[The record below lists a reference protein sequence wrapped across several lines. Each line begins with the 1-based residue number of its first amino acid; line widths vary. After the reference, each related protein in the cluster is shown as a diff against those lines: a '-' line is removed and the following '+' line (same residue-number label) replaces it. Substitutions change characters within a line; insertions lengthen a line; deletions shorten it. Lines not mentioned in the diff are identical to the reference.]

1 MQVSAPGP
9 CLAALVK
16 LTPIGGTWTYWAVV
30 SEPDVRAFHA
40 LYQRNYQP
48 ITRYLLRRTASPE
61 DAADAV
67 AETFLTAWRRIDVVP
82 AGEEGTMWL
91 YATARHVL
99 HNQRRSSGRRRRL
112 LDRIRHQPAL
122 LMDEQ
127 PDADV
132 VADAFSRLRSGDQ
145 EVLALIAWDGLTHRQ
160 VGSVLGCSENAAK
173 LRAARSRE
181 RFAAELSKL
190 GVRRSETDRTATQ
203 TGLESAAH
211 IGGANE

>member
-1 MQVSAPGP
+1 M
-9 CLAALVK
+9 
-16 LTPIGGTWTYWAVV
+16 
-30 SEPDVRAFHA
+30 SESDVRAFHE
-40 LYQRNYQP
+40 LYARNYQP
-48 ITRYLLRRTASPE
+48 ITCYLLRRTASPE

-91 YATARHVL
+91 YATARHIL
-99 HNQRRSSGRRRRL
+99 RNQRRSSGRRRRL
-112 LDRIRHQPAL
+112 LDRIRHQPTSLDDQA
-122 LMDEQ
+122 
-127 PDADV
+127 DADV

-173 LRAARSRE
+173 LRAARARE

-190 GVRRSETDRTATQ
+190 GVRRPETDRAVTQ
-203 TGLESAAH
+203 TGLESATH

>member
-1 MQVSAPGP
+1 M
-9 CLAALVK
+9 
-16 LTPIGGTWTYWAVV
+16 V
-30 SEPDVRAFHA
+30 SESDVRAFHE

-48 ITRYLLRRTASPE
+48 ITRYLLRRTASRE

-82 AGEEGTMWL
+82 TGEEGTMWL
-91 YATARHVL
+91 YATARHIL

-112 LDRIRHQPAL
+112 LARIRHQPTSLVDQA
-122 LMDEQ
+122 
-127 PDADV
+127 DADV

-173 LRAARSRE
+173 LRAARARE

-190 GVRRSETDRTATQ
+190 GIRRSETDRTATQ
-203 TGLESAAH
+203 TGLESATH

>member
-1 MQVSAPGP
+1 M
-9 CLAALVK
+9 K

-30 SEPDVRAFHA
+30 SESDVRAFQE
-40 LYQRNYQP
+40 LYERNYQP

-91 YATARHVL
+91 YVTARHVL

-112 LDRIRHQPAL
+112 LDRIRHQPTL
-122 LMDEQ
+122 LVDDQ

-132 VADAFSRLRSGDQ
+132 VADAFSRLRPGDQ

-173 LRAARSRE
+173 LRAARARE
-181 RFAAELSKL
+181 RFSSMAIGFSPLAATKFPTGGHHFSPLA
-190 GVRRSETDRTATQ
+190 ATNLP
-203 TGLESAAH
+203 TNRG
-211 IGGANE
+211 

>member
-1 MQVSAPGP
+1 MV
-9 CLAALVK
+9 
-16 LTPIGGTWTYWAVV
+16 Y
-30 SEPDVRAFHA
+30 ERDVRAFHA
-40 LYQRNYQP
+40 LYETNYQP
-48 ITRYLLRRTASPE
+48 ITRYLLRRAASPE

-112 LDRIRHQPAL
+112 LDRIRRQPTFLVDDQA
-122 LMDEQ
+122 
-127 PDADV
+127 DADV
-132 VADAFSRLRSGDQ
+132 VADAFSRLRPGDQ

-173 LRAARSRE
+173 LRAARARE
-181 RFAAELSKL
+181 RFTAELSKL
-190 GVRRSETDRTATQ
+190 GVCRSETDRNAIQ
-203 TGLESAAH
+203 TGLGSATH